1 EEELADAEGLRR
13 ALGELRGE
21 SHVTELAVAPLSRSD
36 TASLVRLLTAARTET
51 PAFTEQVWAASEG
64 NPFVIVEAVRAQ
76 VDGAT
81 AAYDGR
87 LPLSERVRQIIG
99 RRLDRLSESG
109 QRLAATAAVIG
120 REFEFALL
128 QRAAGHNETEAAE
141 RMEELVRRRVL
152 HG

>member
-1 EEELADAEGLRR
+1 
-13 ALGELRGE
+13 
-21 SHVTELAVAPLSRSD
+21 
-36 TASLVRLLTAARTET
+36 
-51 PAFTEQVWAASEG
+51 
-64 NPFVIVEAVRAQ
+64 
-76 VDGAT
+76 GAT

-152 HG
+152 HGIGDRFDFTHDRIREVAYARLVGPRRRLLHAAVGGAMEALYAADLEQHHAALATHYSAGEVWDKAVRYLRHAGAQA